1 MFFSFAFCT
10 FFKIFHVRLG
20 KKSKSLSFSRV
31 YVCVKAK
38 LTLVSFFYFFFHAPF
53 PYFGIIKHL
62 NKHIYSPQKFKICR
76 FICKTKDFAWSHYNF
91 REDTKNVKFSI
102 YCKTKLAKFVM
113 NYIDDFDHNWPELVI
128 WRELT
133 ILTRS
138 TIPLCWV
145 RRVRYFCAPSSC
157 FARPHRHCGEVGNI
171 VNIQF
176 PFLLSN
182 TNIQYIGFPQKR
194 DFQNAAVFLRHP
206 VQEHKRCFDQNPHNL
221 QV

>member
-1 MFFSFAFCT
+1 MTCT
-10 FFKIFHVRLG
+10 FLLFLG
-20 KKSKSLSFSRV
+20 GGPTDRSGCWCQPTRWLYLLWVSRFLFV
-31 YVCVKAK
+31 
-38 LTLVSFFYFFFHAPF
+38 TEFR
-53 PYFGIIKHL
+53 YFGIMKHL

-76 FICKTKDFAWSHYNF
+76 FICKTKDFAWSHYKF
-91 REDTKNVKFSI
+91 REDTNSVKFSI

-113 NYIDDFDHNWPELVI
+113 NYIDDFDHNWPELMI

-145 RRVRYFCAPSSC
+145 RRVRHFCAPPCC

-182 TNIQYIGFPQKR
+182 TNIQYIGFSQKR
-194 DFQNAAVFLRHP
+194 DFQNAAVFFETPCTRT
-206 VQEHKRCFDQNPHNL
+206 
-221 QV
+221 